1 MLPVDRGAQTIL
13 IDLRGVDD
21 LSPRLLRLLVRLYQY
36 GRKAGHAVHLVSV
49 SRNVTRSL
57 EKIGL
62 ARLFTNDDEDVCREM
77 PPCSCGAR
85 RHNNRRM

>member
-1 MLPVDRGAQTIL
+1 MLPVDRGAQTTL
-13 IDLRGVDD
+13 IDLRGVDE

-36 GRKAGHAVHLVSV
+36 GRMAGHAVHLVGV
-49 SRNVTRSL
+49 SENVTSSI
-57 EKIGL
+57 ENAGL
-62 ARLFTNDDEDVCREM
+62 TQLFTYEDEDVCRET